1 MRVFR
6 GLSFL
11 TERLRQWTAGGARPQ
26 HFHTYELGVILSFLR
41 HMPVSTVT
49 KEIGEH
55 DTRVWRVPKYHVEE
69 ALKLLDFY
77 SGQKEYDEKT
87 LFDFENMA
95 LDFCNSTIKEMQKF
109 GEMLVR
115 NAVEIPNYFETKRTN
130 AILEGFNSKISLIKN
145 RVRGFRK

>member
-1 MRVFR
+1 M
-6 GLSFL
+6 
-11 TERLRQWTAGGARPQ
+11 TKPQ
-26 HFHTYELGVILSFLR
+26 VNI
-41 HMPVSTVT
+41 
-49 KEIGEH
+49 K
-55 DTRVWRVPKYHVEE
+55 
-69 ALKLLDFY
+69 FY

-145 RVRGFRK
+145 RVKGFRK

>member
-1 MRVFR
+1 
-6 GLSFL
+6 
-11 TERLRQWTAGGARPQ
+11 
-26 HFHTYELGVILSFLR
+26 
-41 HMPVSTVT
+41 MPVSNVT
-49 KEIGEH
+49 REIGEH
-55 DTRVWRVPKYHVEE
+55 DTRKWRVPKYHVEE

-77 SGQKEYDEKT
+77 SGQKEYDENT

-130 AILEGFNSKISLIKN
+130 AILEGFNSKTSLIKN